1 MLRVERLTSGYGR
14 TRVLRGLSFDLG
26 AEELLGV
33 VGLNGMGKTTLLKT
47 LMGLLP
53 VEAGRIL
60 LDGVAIDRLPPNRRS
75 RLGFGYTPQGGAG
88 FPGLTV
94 KENLILA
101 GTIPGADKAK
111 TIAEV
116 LSLFPRLENLLA
128 RPSGALSGGQRQL
141 LALARA
147 MVRSPRLLLLDELT
161 EGIQPSVT
169 DEIAECLLSIHR
181 LEKTAMIIADQDLSF
196 VASLVGRALV
206 VQKGE
211 IVAQRNP
218 TELHADSI
226 FEVN

>member
-1 MLRVERLTSGYGR
+1 
-14 TRVLRGLSFDLG
+14 
-26 AEELLGV
+26 
-33 VGLNGMGKTTLLKT
+33 
-47 LMGLLP
+47 
-53 VEAGRIL
+53 
-60 LDGVAIDRLPPNRRS
+60 
-75 RLGFGYTPQGGAG
+75 
-88 FPGLTV
+88 
-94 KENLILA
+94 
-101 GTIPGADKAK
+101 
-111 TIAEV
+111 
-116 LSLFPRLENLLA
+116 
-128 RPSGALSGGQRQL
+128 
-141 LALARA
+141 

>member
-1 MLRVERLTSGYGR
+1 MLKVEQLTSGYDR

-26 AEELLGV
+26 GQEILGI

-53 VEAGRIL
+53 VETGQIV
-60 LDGVAIDRLPPNRRS
+60 LDAVAIERLPAHRRS

-94 KENLILA
+94 KENLMLA
-101 GTIPGADKAK
+101 SMMPGGGRAK
-111 TIAEV
+111 TIGEIT
-116 LSLFPRLENLLA
+116 SLFPRLERLLD
-128 RPSGALSGGQRQL
+128 RLSGALSGGERQL

-196 VASLVGRALV
+196 VASLAGRALLI
-206 VQKGE
+206 QKGE
-211 IVAQRNP
+211 IVAQRTP
-218 TELHADSI
+218 SELLADN
-226 FEVN
+226 VLGAT